1 MVYYIQI
8 NLISIVSLITVYLIM
23 HRRAGV
29 LPLPRRAYGY
39 LVILTIVACLSDVA
53 VNYLDRK
60 TFAGAKVYNEIATT
74 VDFIVLIWVCY
85 FWNNYAR
92 IMAGSSEKTGRT
104 LSRLLAV
111 PPALLTVSVLI
122 NHFTGFVFEINE
134 ENVRV
139 SKIGASIHWSI
150 GLCYFLFSVTVL
162 IIKLRKETG
171 RSEKRIL
178 LQMLFLNS
186 FPIIGGLF
194 EVLFKGLS
202 GVECGIA
209 LAIVILMF
217 GTLDNQISTD
227 SLTGLNNRRA
237 LENFAYELLR
247 EKNGRNVTVVMCDVD
262 KFKTINDKNGH
273 AYGDIALKKMAET
286 LKNACRDCH
295 FPVFLCRYGGD
306 EFVLCTYDSYSG
318 VDHFDELKKNIFAE
332 LANTNSGK
340 TKNERLDV
348 SVGHAG
354 GYIESEKDF
363 DSLIELA
370 DAAMY
375 DVKRKKSLISGE

>member
-1 MVYYIQI
+1 MAYYIQI
-8 NLISIVSLITVYLIM
+8 NLICVISLITVYLIM

-29 LPLPRRAYGY
+29 LPMPRRAYGY
-39 LVILTIVACLSDVA
+39 LVMLTIVSCFTDVA
-53 VNYLDRK
+53 VHCFDGK
-60 TFAGAKVYNEIATT
+60 TFASAKICNEIATT

-85 FWNNYAR
+85 CWNNYAR
-92 IMAGSSEKTGRT
+92 VMAGFPKKAGRT
-104 LSRLLAV
+104 LTRVLAV
-111 PPALLTVSVLI
+111 PPSLLTVSVLI
-122 NHFTGFVFEINE
+122 NRFTGFVFEINE

-139 SKIGASIHWSI
+139 SKIGASVHWSI
-150 GLCYFLFSVTVL
+150 GLCYLLFSVVVL
-162 IIKLRKETG
+162 IIKLCKETG
-171 RSEKRIL
+171 RSERRIL

-186 FPIIGGLF
+186 FPIIGGVT
-194 EVLFKGLS
+194 EILFKGVS

-217 GTLDNQISTD
+217 GMLDNQISTD

-262 KFKTINDKNGH
+262 KFKMINDKNGH
-273 AYGDIALKKMAET
+273 TYGDIALKKMAET
-286 LKNACRDCH
+286 LKNACRNCH

-318 VDHFDELKKNIFAE
+318 ADHFDDLKKNIFAE
-332 LANTNSGK
+332 LANTNSGVPK
-340 TKNERLDV
+340 DRRLDV
-348 SVGHAG
+348 SVGHTS